1 VDKPLPHS
9 SQHLAAVASHLC
21 PSPHFVRQ
29 GGQTLGYQKQSFV
42 SKPIWCIKNG
52 IKIAIFQF
60 IPIDSKSFQSI
71 PNHSNCLP
79 LFHHFGIF

>member
-1 VDKPLPHS
+1 VDKLLPHS

-29 GGQTLGYQKQSFV
+29 GGQTLGCQKQLFGIKVTLEYQKWYQ
-42 SKPIWCIKNG
+42 NRH
-52 IKIAIFQF
+52 

-71 PNHSNCLP
+71 PNHSNWLP